1 MSHYVQRA
9 TELARKAGYDR
20 PDLTL
25 ERLGICYISVAM
37 AATIAHLLIPKAS
50 FKSHMAFG
58 LTGGTMLTLI
68 WENNHPKKWMIQS
81 DKNKQEWA
89 DRIGFAVLVLVPLWS
104 ARTMTRWTVAK
115 ISKKNMVFRGLYNVG
130 VGTVTAYF
138 LAAYKKH
145 HG

>member
-1 MSHYVQRA
+1 MSQYIQRA
-9 TELARKAGYDR
+9 TELAQTAGYNR

-25 ERLGICYISVAM
+25 ERLGICYISVTM
-37 AATIAHLLIPKAS
+37 AAAIAHFLISKAS

-68 WENNHPKKWMIQS
+68 WENNHPKKWMVQS

-89 DRIGFAVLVLVPLWS
+89 DRIGFAVLVIVPLWS

-115 ISKKNMVFRGLYNVG
+115 ISKKNMVVRGLYNVG

-138 LAAYKKH
+138 LAVYKKH